1 MKADKEFKFKIA
13 DSANEGFTK
22 LHKGC
27 WFKYENK
34 WWYVLKTV
42 NHKEEGYTSVYVK
55 ESSAQEAGVG
65 E

>member
-1 MKADKEFKFKIA
+1 MKSDKEFKFKIA
-13 DSANEGFTK
+13 DTTKFGFK
-22 LHKGC
+22 LCRGC
-27 WFKYENK
+27 YFKYENK

-55 ESSAQEAGVG
+55 ESSAKEAGLG